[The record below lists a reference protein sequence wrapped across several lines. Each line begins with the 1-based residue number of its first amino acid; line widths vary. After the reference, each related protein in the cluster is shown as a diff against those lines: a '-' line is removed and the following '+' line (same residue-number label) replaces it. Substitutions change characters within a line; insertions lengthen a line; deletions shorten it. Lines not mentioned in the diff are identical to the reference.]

1 MNSKISRASK
11 KINFLN
17 FFHFPIFIS
26 NFSVMMALLSLIN
39 EPEPSHPIRADVAE
53 EFQKDHKK
61 FMKTAE
67 EHTRK
72 HAEKRPE

>member
-1 MNSKISRASK
+1 M
-11 KINFLN
+11 
-17 FFHFPIFIS
+17 
-26 NFSVMMALLSLIN
+26 MMALLSLIN

-72 HAEKRPE
+72 YAEKRPE